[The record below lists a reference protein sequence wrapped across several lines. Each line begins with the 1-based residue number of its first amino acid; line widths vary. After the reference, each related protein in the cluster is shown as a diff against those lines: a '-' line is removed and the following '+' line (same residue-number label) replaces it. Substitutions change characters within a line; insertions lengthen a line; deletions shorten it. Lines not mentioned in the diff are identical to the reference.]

1 VSGDQL
7 RLPLPEAPI
16 ERRLP
21 ERLRGMEATP
31 IDEPFDDPDYFFEPW
46 WPGVRATAFIESG
59 VLRMQIA
66 GLSDPLAT
74 FPELADLP
82 RQVIGDALVLDGT
95 LLVLDGE
102 GRPDPDL
109 LRERLETAGPSRS
122 RRVGGPEGEPEA
134 ETPGRP
140 AFVAS
145 DLLWDGGVAWTRR
158 PFRMRR
164 DRLAAVLPEGDR
176 VIVGRGYPA
185 EGTLV
190 AEALA
195 NLGMDGLS
203 ARRLSAAHRAGPS
216 GDAWL
221 RAPIIP
227 PEPRPRPTLALIL
240 RLPLEL
246 G

>member
-1 VSGDQL
+1 MSGDQL
-7 RLPLPEAPI
+7 RLALPEAPAG
-16 ERRLP
+16 RRLP
-21 ERLRGMEATP
+21 DRLRPMEATAV
-31 IDEPFDDPDYFFEPW
+31 DEPFDDPDYLFEPW
-46 WPGVRATAFIESG
+46 WPGIRSVAFIEG
-59 VLRMQIA
+59 GTLRMQIA

-82 RQVIGDALVLDGT
+82 GQVLGDGLVLDGT

-109 LRERLETAGPSRS
+109 LRERLAT
-122 RRVGGPEGEPEA
+122 GGRGRG
-134 ETPGRP
+134 ETPSGRP
-140 AFVAS
+140 AYVAS
-145 DLLWDGGVAWTRR
+145 DLLWSNGVSWTRR

-176 VIVGRGYPA
+176 VIVGRAYPG

-195 NLGMDGLS
+195 GLGIDGLS
-203 ARRLSAAHRAGPS
+203 ARRLSAPHRSGRG

-221 RAPIIP
+221 RAPIVP

>member
-1 VSGDQL
+1 MSGNQL
-7 RLPLPEAPI
+7 RLPLPEAPS

-21 ERLRGMEATP
+21 ERMRTMVATP
-31 IDEPFDDPDYFFEPW
+31 IDAPFDDPDYFFEPW
-46 WPGVRATAFIESG
+46 WPGIRAVAFVESG
-59 VLRMQIA
+59 ALRMQIA

-74 FPELADLP
+74 FPELTDLP
-82 RQVIGDALVLDGT
+82 RQVIGDGMVLDGT

-109 LRERLETAGPSRS
+109 LRERLAGGRS
-122 RRVGGPEGEPEA
+122 APRPGGSGA
-134 ETPGRP
+134 GRP
-140 AFVAS
+140 AYVAS
-145 DLLWDGGVAWTRR
+145 DLLWDDGMAWTRR
-158 PFRMRR
+158 SFRMRR

-176 VIVGRGYPA
+176 VIVGRGYPN

-195 NLGMDGLS
+195 SLGIDGLS
-203 ARRLSAAHRAGPS
+203 ARRLSAPHRAGRA

-221 RAPIIP
+221 RAPIVP

-246 G
+246 A